1 MNILITGASG
11 FLGFHTASALAK
23 NHTVFATAHNNS
35 PLIEGVRWIPHD
47 LRNPEGVDRIFEE
60 VHPDVVFHAAAMTS
74 VAECERNHREAMKTN
89 VKATERIAELCNRG
103 DVYLIYAS
111 TDLVFDGRR
120 GNYSE
125 EDQPNPVSFYAKTKR
140 VSEEVVESYTS
151 RHTIVRFALL
161 YGPPSPHS
169 GSFLGWMEDGFRDN
183 KPVTLFTDQFRT
195 PIYVKDAVDIVE
207 KLITRKDEPPQLKL
221 IHAGGPERLSRVD
234 IGRIYCEV
242 FGYDTS
248 LIKEIT
254 MAEKDEVLSDA
265 PDVSLAIEKARTFL
279 DFKPKNVREG
289 FEDITQDHGAKP

>member
-11 FLGFHTASALAK
+11 FLGFHTAAALAK
-23 NHTVFATAHNNS
+23 NHTVFAIAHNNS
-35 PLIEGVRWIPHD
+35 PVIEGVRWIPHD

-60 VHPDVVFHAAAMTS
+60 VRPDVVFHAAAMTS
-74 VAECERNHREAMKTN
+74 VAECERNHRQAMKTN
-89 VKATERIAELCNRG
+89 VKGTERIADLCNPG

-140 VSEEVVESYTS
+140 VAEEVVQSYAS

-169 GSFLGWMEDGFRDN
+169 RSFLGWMNDGF
-183 KPVTLFTDQFRT
+183 KSSQPVTLFTDQFRT
-195 PIYVKDAVDIVE
+195 PLYVKDAADLVE
-207 KLITRKDEPPQLKL
+207 KLIDRKDHPPKLNL
-221 IHAGGPERLSRVD
+221 IHAGGPERLSRVE

-242 FGYDTS
+242 FGYDAS
-248 LIKEIT
+248 LIKKIT
-254 MAEKDEVLSDA
+254 MAEKNEVLSDA
-265 PDVSLAIEKARTFL
+265 PDVSLIIEKARTFL

-289 FEDITQDHGAKP
+289 LGDMKQHRSRKE